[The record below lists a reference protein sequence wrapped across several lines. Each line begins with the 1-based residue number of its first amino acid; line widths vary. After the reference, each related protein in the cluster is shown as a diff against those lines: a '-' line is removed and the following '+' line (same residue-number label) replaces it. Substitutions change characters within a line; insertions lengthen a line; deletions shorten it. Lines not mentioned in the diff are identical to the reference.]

1 MKKAVKIS
9 AIFMAVC
16 LIVSMLPGC
25 GASSED
31 TDTRTVVDITGAEV
45 EIPAKV
51 DEVIN
56 LNPFGCQIMIGLGL
70 EDYLVGISPD
80 TFETA
85 WLEEMS
91 PQAKEIPT
99 YSDETAAEALLAAK
113 PDVVFSQDPDV
124 TEDLRSKG
132 ISCITLGY
140 LTLDDYKFNIN
151 LIGEILGGSAK
162 EKTDLYLDYL
172 NGKIKEIGSALS
184 ENITE
189 QETLYYINANGDKGF
204 YKTSGAGSTTDYCA
218 QLCEIT
224 LATASL
230 IDFPESKVDAEA
242 LLATNPKNVIIGG
255 RYQHVIYDELFAAD
269 EWQQISAIQND
280 NVFKI
285 PMGFAAWDRYSLET
299 ALLIPWMAS
308 VVYPEY
314 YEFDAV
320 NEIIEFYKT
329 FMGYEL
335 SVEQAEYMIAGLT
348 PSGEKEIASR

>member
-1 MKKAVKIS
+1 MKFKRIA
-9 AIFMAVC
+9 AIVLTICM
-16 LIVSMLPGC
+16 VSLLLNGC
-25 GASSED
+25 SMGGSKEE
-31 TDTRTVVDITGAEV
+31 TRTVVDITGAEI
-45 EIPAKV
+45 EIPMKV

-56 LNPFGCQIMIGLGL
+56 LNPFGCQIMIGLGM
-70 EDYLVGISPD
+70 ERYLVGISPD

-85 WLEEMS
+85 WLEKMY
-91 PQAKEIPT
+91 PKAKEIPT
-99 YSDETAAEALLAAK
+99 YTDETAAETLLAAK

-124 TEDLRSKG
+124 AEDLRSKG
-132 ISCITLGY
+132 IPCITLGY
-140 LTLDDYKFNIN
+140 LTLDDFKLNIN
-151 LIGEILGGSAK
+151 LIGEILGGDAK
-162 EKTDLYLDYL
+162 EKTDRYLDYL
-172 NGKIKEIGSALS
+172 NGKIAEISDSLS
-184 ENITE
+184 GKIAD

-218 QLCEIT
+218 QLCEIA
-224 LATASL
+224 LATAPL

-242 LLATNPKNVIIGG
+242 LLATNPENVIIGG

-269 EWQQISAIQND
+269 EWQQISAIQNG

-329 FMGYEL
+329 FMDYEL
-335 SVEQAEYMIAGLT
+335 SVEQAEFMIAGLT

>member
-1 MKKAVKIS
+1 MKFKRIA
-9 AIFMAVC
+9 AIVLTICM
-16 LIVSMLPGC
+16 VSLLLTGC
-25 GASSED
+25 SMGGSKEE
-31 TDTRTVVDITGAEV
+31 TRTVVDITGAEI
-45 EIPAKV
+45 EIPMKV

-56 LNPFGCQIMIGLGL
+56 LNPFGCQIMIGLGM
-70 EDYLVGISPD
+70 ERYLVGISPD

-85 WLEEMS
+85 WLEEMY
-91 PQAKEIPT
+91 PKAKEIPT
-99 YSDETAAEALLAAK
+99 YTDETAAETLLAAK

-124 TEDLRSKG
+124 AEDLRSKG
-132 ISCITLGY
+132 IPCITLGY
-140 LTLDDYKFNIN
+140 LTLDDFKFNIN
-151 LIGEILGGSAK
+151 LIGEILGGDAK
-162 EKTDLYLDYL
+162 EKADRYLDYL
-172 NGKIKEIGSALS
+172 NGKIAEISDSLS
-184 ENITE
+184 GKIAD

-218 QLCEIT
+218 QLCEIA

-242 LLATNPKNVIIGG
+242 LLATNPENVIIGG

-269 EWQQISAIQND
+269 EWQQISAIQNG

-335 SVEQAEYMIAGLT
+335 SVEQAEFMIAGLT